1 MLWCKA
7 QLCQETRLQDAILR
21 QKRDPKVRSE
31 CMLASHQT
39 PFLRSSVIKLCLIA
53 TAGRDITFA
62 GAVIYVRGWPGRSCS
77 STQVDV
83 YSLQSQLRYKV
94 CVICDVMCM

>member
-1 MLWCKA
+1 MLWCEA
-7 QLCQETRLQDAILR
+7 QMCQETRLQDAILR
-21 QKRDPKVRSE
+21 QKRNLKVRSE
-31 CMLASHQT
+31 CMLASHRT

-62 GAVIYVRGWPGRSCS
+62 GAVRYVRGWLDKSCS

-83 YSLQSQLRYKV
+83 YSLQSQLRYKA
-94 CVICDVMCM
+94 CVICNVMCM